1 MINIRYK
8 TAAELEEEKSLY
20 DFAARVAKGIPKP
33 VCPTYL
39 VKRDGTRV
47 NTYDLTEQQILGL
60 IEIDLVDYTS
70 PRGTYNR
77 DNRTDLDA
85 IRLVQEIKGHYIPS
99 VAATL
104 KLCQLEQQY
113 GHILR
118 DLMGSFGS
126 IKYFDNAKTIAEFNK
141 ECNGDFSQVTQEEI
155 IAILEQMQN
164 NELARKNE
172 AANVRTK

>member
-20 DFAARVAKGIPKP
+20 DFGAHVARGIPKQ

-70 PRGTYNR
+70 PNGTYNR

-85 IRLVQEIKGHYIPS
+85 FRLVQEIRGHYIPS
-99 VAATL
+99 VSATL
-104 KLCQLEQQY
+104 KLSQLEQQY
-113 GHILR
+113 GHIVR

-126 IKYFDNAKTIAEFNK
+126 LSHFDNARAIAAFNK

-155 IAILEQMQN
+155 IAILEQMKN
-164 NELARKNE
+164 NELARKN
-172 AANVRTK
+172 ANVRTK

>member
-1 MINIRYK
+1 MINIRQK

-20 DFAARVAKGIPKP
+20 SFGAHLVNGIPKP
-33 VCPTYL
+33 ICPTYL

-47 NTYDLTEQQILGL
+47 DTYDLTEEQILGL

-85 IRLVQEIKGHYIPS
+85 FRLAQEVKGHYVPS
-99 VAATL
+99 VSATL
-104 KLCQLEQQY
+104 KLSQLEQQY
-113 GHILR
+113 GHIVR
-118 DLMGSFGS
+118 DLMGTIGS
-126 IKYFDNAKTIAEFNK
+126 LTHFDNARVIAQFNK

-155 IAILEQMQN
+155 IAVLEQMKI
-164 NELARKNE
+164 NELARKN
-172 AANVRTK
+172 ANANVRTK